1 MPTSPRRTAARTL
14 SRLLMTALLAAAP
27 LGLSGCWLF
36 AASQESQGTKVPAQ
50 YLGLADKSLAIVVY
64 ADQASTDEF
73 PSSRTEISNFL
84 AAAFRTK
91 LPSARLLDQREVSAW
106 QDDTLNWNALPEKD
120 IGKHFSTDRV
130 LYIELIAYTTR
141 ANASF
146 GDLQGHIKAVCKVFE
161 VDQPGNGPAWSD
173 VVEVRW
179 PKDRPLDPTTGS
191 EIAVRKRALELFSTE
206 LVNRFVEH
214 REYPDSLRDQAQ

>member
-1 MPTSPRRTAARTL
+1 MMIRSFHRSRTL
-14 SRLLMTALLAAAP
+14 RCSLFLAALVGATLP
-27 LGLSGCWLF
+27 LAGCWLF
-36 AASQESQGTKVPAQ
+36 AASEQMRGRKVPAE
-50 YLGLADKSLAIVVY
+50 YLGLADKSVAMVIY

-73 PSSRTEISNFL
+73 PDSRTEISNFL

-91 LPSARLLDQREVSAW
+91 LPSARLLDHREVSAW

-130 LYIELIAYTTR
+130 LYIELLDYSTR

-161 VDQPGNGPAWSD
+161 TDAPGNTPAWSD
-173 VVEVRW
+173 VVEVYW

-191 EIAVRKRALELFSTE
+191 EVAVRKRALELFSNE

-214 REYPDSLRDQAQ
+214 RQIESSLREDSE